1 MLSDISLGR
10 YVSGESPIHRLDPR
24 TKTIATLVIAVGM
37 VQGVSLVGTAWHIVV
52 ALCVIAFARLPWRYV
67 ARSLRPFIWLFAIVL
82 ASHVLINGAA
92 GWITGIAF
100 AGRLVAMIALAS
112 LLSWTTQPLAIVAG
126 LRSLGSPLARIRVPV
141 EAGATAIGLALRF
154 APIALDEAQ
163 NIIRAQAARGA
174 DFRGIRRKLALI
186 IPLLGTLFERS
197 FDRADI
203 LAEAMEA
210 RGYSSGTERTH
221 YRRLGFTAVDL
232 VAVGVV
238 AAWLGV
244 AIVVER
250 AFHV

>member
-10 YVSGESPIHRLDPR
+10 YVSGNSPIHRLDPR

-37 VQGVSLVGTAWHIVV
+37 VQGASLIGTAWHIAA
-52 ALCVIAFARLPWRYV
+52 ALCVIAFARLPWGYV
-67 ARSLRPFIWLFAIVL
+67 LRSLRPFIWLFAIVL
-82 ASHVLINGAA
+82 ASHVLMTGAA

-100 AGRLVAMIALAS
+100 AGRLMAMIALAS
-112 LLSWTTQPLAIVAG
+112 LLSWTTQPLAIVTG

-174 DFRGIRRKLALI
+174 DFRGVRRKLALI
-186 IPLLGTLFERS
+186 IPMLGTLFERS
-197 FDRADI
+197 FDRADM

-210 RGYSSGTERTH
+210 RGYSSSGERTH
-221 YRRLGFTAVDL
+221 FRKLGFTTIDI
-232 VAVGVV
+232 VATVV
-238 AAWLGV
+238 VVMWLGV
-244 AIVVER
+244 AIALER
-250 AFHV
+250 AL

>member
-1 MLSDISLGR
+1 MLTDISLGR
-10 YVSGESPIHRLDPR
+10 YVSGDSPIHRLDPR

-37 VQGVSLVGTAWHIVV
+37 VQGVSLIGTAWHILA
-52 ALCVIAFARLPWRYV
+52 ALCVIAFARLPWPFV

-82 ASHVLINGAA
+82 ASHVLMNGSA
-92 GWITGIAF
+92 GWVTGIAF
-100 AGRLVAMIALAS
+100 AGRLMAMIALAS

-174 DFRGIRRKLALI
+174 DFRGVRRKLALI
-186 IPLLGTLFERS
+186 VPMLGTLFERA
-197 FDRADI
+197 FDRADV

-210 RGYSSGTERTH
+210 RGYASGGERTH
-221 YRRLGFTAVDL
+221 FRQLGFSTVDL
-232 VAVGVV
+232 VATIVV
-238 AAWLGV
+238 VAWLGI
-244 AIVVER
+244 AIALER
-250 AFHV
+250 AL